1 MKFYT
6 SAHSYRNQILLRGY
20 EDGKRVQYKVPYKPY
35 LFVNSRKGNDSPY
48 KTLKGQP
55 VDRMDF
61 DSMRDAREFITRYK
75 DVSGMDIYGMTTFLY
90 PYLLDA
96 YPGEMQY
103 DPSSISVVTIDIE
116 VAADDGFPNIQTAE
130 KEVTAI
136 TIRKNNELV
145 VFGCGNFKTISE
157 NITYIKCKTEYDL
170 LGKFLTVWQSKQF
183 APDVITGWSIEFFDI
198 PYLVNRIT
206 KLLGRKEAEKLS
218 PWGILEERM
227 IEVNGKENQVFLPI
241 GIAVLDYIQ
250 LYRKFKFETQESY
263 RLDYISSIELGERKL
278 DYSEHDSLLGL
289 YKNDYQKFIEYNI
302 KDVDLV
308 YKLEE
313 KLKFIE
319 QVFALAYDAKVN
331 YVDTLT
337 TVRPWDVIIHNYL
350 MERNIVVPQN
360 VHQEVDEQI
369 VGGYVKE
376 PVPGMYRW
384 VVSFDLNSMYPHLI
398 MQYNISPET
407 YVETIDGLTV
417 DSILDGAVDDIRYY
431 LEEKN
436 VACAASGC
444 VFDKDYQGFLPK
456 LMEKMY
462 NDRVV
467 FKNKMIEAKK
477 AYEKTPTR
485 ELSNE
490 ISRCHNMQM
499 AKKIQL
505 NSAYGALGNQYFRW
519 FDNRHAESITKSGQL
534 AIRWI
539 EREMNKYMNKI
550 LHTKGVDYVIASD
563 TDSIYVEMNEVVT
576 NMFAGDG
583 EDNGGSDDPH
593 VVVDGLDRWIEA
605 KIQPYINKC
614 YKKLAEYT
622 NAYQQKMFMKRESI
636 ANKGIW
642 TAKKRYI
649 LNVYNNE
656 GVSYA
661 EPKIKMTGIEAVRSS
676 TPAVCRDKIKKAISI
691 IINKTEDDFIKFI
704 SDFREEFKKLPFE
717 DVAFPRGV
725 RGLTKYNDT
734 ASIYSKGTP
743 IHVKGALL
751 YNHFLKQKKLEKELQ
766 LIGDSDK
773 IKFSY
778 LRLPNPIRDMVI
790 SVPNILPK
798 SFGLDDYIDYDM
810 QFDKSFL
817 EPIKKISKEIG
828 WKTEHINTL
837 EAFFND

>member
-1 MKFYT
+1 
-6 SAHSYRNQILLRGY
+6 
-20 EDGKRVQYKVPYKPY
+20 
-35 LFVNSRKGNDSPY
+35 
-48 KTLKGQP
+48 
-55 VDRMDF
+55 
-61 DSMRDAREFITRYK
+61 MRDARDFITRYK

-90 PYLLDA
+90 PYLFDA

-103 DPSSISVVTIDIE
+103 DPSLVSVVTIDIE

-136 TIRKNNELV
+136 TLRKNNQSV
-145 VFGCGNFKTISE
+145 VFGCGKFKNTSE

-170 LGKFLTVWQSKQF
+170 LAKFLTVWKSKQF
-183 APDVITGWSIEFFDI
+183 APDVITGWNIEFFDI
-198 PYLVNRIT
+198 PYMVNRIT
-206 KLLGRKEAEKLS
+206 KLLGKKEAEKLS

-227 IEVNGKENQVFLPI
+227 IEVNGKENQVFIPV
-241 GIAVLDYIQ
+241 GIAVLDYLQ

-263 RLDYISSIELGERKL
+263 RLDYIASAELGERKL

-302 KDVDLV
+302 RDVDLV

-376 PVPGMYRW
+376 PRPGMYRW

-417 DSILDGAVDDIRYY
+417 DSVLDGVVDDVRYY

-444 VFDKDYQGFLPK
+444 LFDKDYQGFLPK

-467 FKNKMIEAKK
+467 YKNKMIEAKK

-485 ELSNE
+485 EISNE

-550 LHTKGVDYVIASD
+550 LHTTDVDYVIASD
-563 TDSIYVEMNEVVT
+563 TDSIYVEMDEVVT

-593 VVVDGLDRWIEA
+593 VVVEALDKWIEA

-656 GVSYA
+656 GVAYA

-691 IINKTEDDFIKFI
+691 IINKTEDDFIQFI
-704 SDFREEFKKLPFE
+704 SDFREEFRKLPFE

-725 RGLTKYNDT
+725 RGLTKYTDT
-734 ASIYSKGTP
+734 VSIYTKGTP

-778 LRLPNPIRDMVI
+778 LKLPNPIRDMVI

-810 QFDKSFL
+810 QFEKSFL

-828 WKTEHINTL
+828 WKTERINTL
-837 EAFFND
+837 EAFYGD

>member
-35 LFVNSRKGNDSPY
+35 LFVNSRKGSDTPY

-55 VDRMDF
+55 VDRVDF
-61 DSMRDAREFITRYK
+61 DSMSDAREFVTRYK
-75 DVSGMDIYGMTTFLY
+75 DVSGMDIYGMTTYLY
-90 PYLLDA
+90 PFIFDE
-96 YPGEMQY
+96 YPGELKY
-103 DPSSISVVTIDIE
+103 DPSLISVVTIDIE

-136 TIRKNNELV
+136 TLRKNDATI
-145 VFGCGNFKTISE
+145 VFGCGKFKSVSD

-183 APDVITGWSIEFFDI
+183 APDVITGWNIEFFDI
-198 PYLVNRIT
+198 PYMVNRIT
-206 KLLGRKEAEKLS
+206 KLLGKKEAEKLS
-218 PWGILEERM
+218 PWGVLEERM
-227 IEVNGKENQVFLPI
+227 IEVNGKENQVFIPV
-241 GIAVLDYIQ
+241 GVAVLDYLQ

-263 RLDYISSIELGERKL
+263 RLDYIASAELGERKL

-302 KDVDLV
+302 RDVDLV

-350 MERNIVVPQN
+350 MERNIVVHQN

-376 PVPGMYRW
+376 PIPGMYRW
-384 VVSFDLNSMYPHLI
+384 VVSFDLNSLYPHLI

-417 DSILDGAVDDIRYY
+417 DSVLDGALDDIRYY

-436 VACAASGC
+436 VSCAASGC

-467 FKNKMIEAKK
+467 YKNKMIEAKK

-485 ELSNE
+485 ELANE

-519 FDNRHAESITKSGQL
+519 FDNRYAESITKSGQL
-534 AIRWI
+534 SIRWI

-550 LHTKGVDYVIASD
+550 LHTKDVDYVIASD
-563 TDSIYVEMNEVVT
+563 TDSIYVEMDEVVI

-583 EDNGGSDDPH
+583 EDNGGSDDPQ
-593 VVVDGLDRWIEA
+593 VVVDGLDKWIEA
-605 KIQPYINKC
+605 KIQPYIDKC

-622 NAYQQKMFMKRESI
+622 NAYDQKMFMKRECI
-636 ANKGIW
+636 ADKGIW

-649 LNVYNNE
+649 LNVYNQE

-661 EPKIKMTGIEAVRSS
+661 EPKLKMTGIEAVRSS
-676 TPAVCRDKIKKAISI
+676 TPAVCRDNIKKAISI
-691 IINKTEDDFIKFI
+691 IINKTEEDFIEFI
-704 SDFREEFKKLPFE
+704 NDFREKFKTLPFE

-725 RGLTKYNDT
+725 KGLTKYNDT

-751 YNHFLKQKKLEKELQ
+751 YNHFLKQKKLDKQLQ

-778 LRLPNPIRDMVI
+778 LKLPNPIRDMVI

-798 SFGLDDYIDYDM
+798 SLGLDNYIDYDT
-810 QFDKSFL
+810 QFNKSFL
-817 EPIKKISKEIG
+817 EPIKNISNAIG
-828 WKTEHINTL
+828 WKTEKINTL

>member
-1 MKFYT
+1 M
-6 SAHSYRNQILLRGY
+6 
-20 EDGKRVQYKVPYKPY
+20 P
-35 LFVNSRKGNDSPY
+35 
-48 KTLKGQP
+48 
-55 VDRMDF
+55 
-61 DSMRDAREFITRYK
+61 
-75 DVSGMDIYGMTTFLY
+75 
-90 PYLLDA
+90 
-96 YPGEMQY
+96 
-103 DPSSISVVTIDIE
+103 
-116 VAADDGFPNIQTAE
+116 
-130 KEVTAI
+130 
-136 TIRKNNELV
+136 
-145 VFGCGNFKTISE
+145 
-157 NITYIKCKTEYDL
+157 
-170 LGKFLTVWQSKQF
+170 
-183 APDVITGWSIEFFDI
+183 
-198 PYLVNRIT
+198 
-206 KLLGRKEAEKLS
+206 
-218 PWGILEERM
+218 
-227 IEVNGKENQVFLPI
+227 
-241 GIAVLDYIQ
+241 
-250 LYRKFKFETQESY
+250 
-263 RLDYISSIELGERKL
+263 
-278 DYSEHDSLLGL
+278 
-289 YKNDYQKFIEYNI
+289 
-302 KDVDLV
+302 
-308 YKLEE
+308 
-313 KLKFIE
+313 
-319 QVFALAYDAKVN
+319 
-331 YVDTLT
+331 
-337 TVRPWDVIIHNYL
+337 TVR
-350 MERNIVVPQN
+350 
-360 VHQEVDEQI
+360 
-369 VGGYVKE
+369 
-376 PVPGMYRW
+376 W
-384 VVSFDLNSMYPHLI
+384 VS
-398 MQYNISPET
+398 
-407 YVETIDGLTV
+407 
-417 DSILDGAVDDIRYY
+417 
-431 LEEKN
+431 
-436 VACAASGC
+436 
-444 VFDKDYQGFLPK
+444 
-456 LMEKMY
+456 
-462 NDRVV
+462 
-467 FKNKMIEAKK
+467 
-477 AYEKTPTR
+477 
-485 ELSNE
+485 
-490 ISRCHNMQM
+490 
-499 AKKIQL
+499 
-505 NSAYGALGNQYFRW
+505 NQYFRW

-550 LHTKGVDYVIASD
+550 LHTTDVDYVIASD
-563 TDSIYVEMNEVVT
+563 TDSIYVEMDEVVI

-593 VVVDGLDRWIEA
+593 VVVEALDKWIEA

-828 WKTEHINTL
+828 WKTEQINTL
-837 EAFFND
+837 EAFYEED

>member
-1 MKFYT
+1 
-6 SAHSYRNQILLRGY
+6 
-20 EDGKRVQYKVPYKPY
+20 
-35 LFVNSRKGNDSPY
+35 
-48 KTLKGQP
+48 
-55 VDRMDF
+55 
-61 DSMRDAREFITRYK
+61 
-75 DVSGMDIYGMTTFLY
+75 
-90 PYLLDA
+90 
-96 YPGEMQY
+96 MQY

-145 VFGCGNFKTISE
+145 VFGCGKFKTISE

-198 PYLVNRIT
+198 PYMVNRIT
-206 KLLGRKEAEKLS
+206 KLLGKKEAEKLS

-227 IEVNGKENQVFLPI
+227 IEVNGKENQVFIPV
-241 GIAVLDYIQ
+241 GIAVLDYLQ

-263 RLDYISSIELGERKL
+263 RLDYIASSELGERKL

-302 KDVDLV
+302 RDVDLV

-376 PVPGMYRW
+376 PRPGMYRW

-417 DSILDGAVDDIRYY
+417 DSVLDGAVDDVRYY

-477 AYEKTPTR
+477 QL
-485 ELSNE
+485 EL
-490 ISRCHNMQM
+490 I
-499 AKKIQL
+499 
-505 NSAYGALGNQYFRW
+505 
-519 FDNRHAESITKSGQL
+519 D
-534 AIRWI
+534 
-539 EREMNKYMNKI
+539 
-550 LHTKGVDYVIASD
+550 
-563 TDSIYVEMNEVVT
+563 VEM
-576 NMFAGDG
+576 
-583 EDNGGSDDPH
+583 
-593 VVVDGLDRWIEA
+593 
-605 KIQPYINKC
+605 
-614 YKKLAEYT
+614 
-622 NAYQQKMFMKRESI
+622 
-636 ANKGIW
+636 
-642 TAKKRYI
+642 KKR
-649 LNVYNNE
+649 
-656 GVSYA
+656 G
-661 EPKIKMTGIEAVRSS
+661 
-676 TPAVCRDKIKKAISI
+676 
-691 IINKTEDDFIKFI
+691 
-704 SDFREEFKKLPFE
+704 LP
-717 DVAFPRGV
+717 
-725 RGLTKYNDT
+725 LT
-734 ASIYSKGTP
+734 
-743 IHVKGALL
+743 
-751 YNHFLKQKKLEKELQ
+751 
-766 LIGDSDK
+766 
-773 IKFSY
+773 
-778 LRLPNPIRDMVI
+778 
-790 SVPNILPK
+790 
-798 SFGLDDYIDYDM
+798 
-810 QFDKSFL
+810 
-817 EPIKKISKEIG
+817 
-828 WKTEHINTL
+828 
-837 EAFFND
+837 